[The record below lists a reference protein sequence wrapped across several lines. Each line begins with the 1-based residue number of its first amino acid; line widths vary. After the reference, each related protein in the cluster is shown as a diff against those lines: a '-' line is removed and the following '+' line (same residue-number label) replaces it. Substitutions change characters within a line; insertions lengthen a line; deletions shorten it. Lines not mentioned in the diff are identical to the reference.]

1 MKQILIAFFLW
12 CFSFTGHGQGRTLDF
27 FLQQAKQHSPVLRD
41 YSNQLLSSGIDS
53 QLLRASLHPQ
63 VIFINNN
70 SYAPVIGGYGYDQA
84 ITNIANVTAIVQA
97 SRSITGKKNLAEQYR
112 SFQLQNQSLR
122 DTILLT
128 EQDLTRAITDQY
140 VTAYGDQLTAAFN
153 KEVYDLMKEED
164 SVLKKLT
171 QAGSYK
177 QTDYLTF
184 YVAMQQQDLLYQQ
197 ALLLYNNDYLT
208 LHYLCGINDTTV
220 HSLIN
225 PDLHDEIVRDVRQSV
240 FYKRFLTD
248 SLRLDNQRALI
259 GFEYK
264 PKVGVYTDAGYNSS
278 LQATPCK
285 NMGFSAG
292 INLMIPIYDG
302 HQRRMKLSKVAL
314 AENTREANR
323 DFFLSQHDQQVSQLR
338 GQLHS
343 IDLMTEKISRQISY
357 AHTLIKANNKMLE
370 TGDVLMKDY
379 IIAINNYLIAENLLT
394 QNSINRLKIL
404 SQLNYWSR

>member
-1 MKQILIAFFLW
+1 MKQMLTGFFLL
-12 CFSFTGHGQGRTLDF
+12 CLSFASRGQERTLDY
-27 FLQQAKQHSPVLRD
+27 FLQQAKQHSPVIRD
-41 YSNQLLSSGIDS
+41 YNNQLLASKIDS
-53 QLLRASLHPQ
+53 QLLRASLNTQ
-63 VIFINNN
+63 VNFINNN

-97 SRSITGKKNLAEQYR
+97 SRSITGKKNLTEQYR
-112 SFQLQNQSLR
+112 SFQLQNQALN
-122 DTILLT
+122 DTIQLT
-128 EQDLTRAITDQY
+128 EQDIIRTITDQY
-140 VTAYGDQLTAAFN
+140 VTTYGDQLTANFN
-153 KEVYDLMKEED
+153 RQVYDLMREED

-184 YVAMQQQDLLYQQ
+184 YVTMQQQELLYQQ

-220 HSLIN
+220 HALGK
-225 PDLHDEIVRDVRQSV
+225 PDLHDDAVLDIKQSV

-278 LQATPCK
+278 LQVTPYK
-285 NMGFSAG
+285 NMGISAG
-292 INLMIPIYDG
+292 VNLTIPIYDG
-302 HQRRMKLSKVAL
+302 HQRRMKLNKVAL

-323 DFFLSQHDQQVSQLR
+323 DFFLSQHDQQVNQLRSQLHAMD
-338 GQLHS
+338 G
-343 IDLMTEKISRQISY
+343 MTEKINRQISY
-357 AHTLIKANNKMLE
+357 AYTLIKANNKMLE

-379 IIAINNYLIAENLLT
+379 IIAINNYLTAENLLT
-394 QNSINRLKIL
+394 QHNISRLKIL
-404 SQLNYWSR
+404 SQLNYWNR